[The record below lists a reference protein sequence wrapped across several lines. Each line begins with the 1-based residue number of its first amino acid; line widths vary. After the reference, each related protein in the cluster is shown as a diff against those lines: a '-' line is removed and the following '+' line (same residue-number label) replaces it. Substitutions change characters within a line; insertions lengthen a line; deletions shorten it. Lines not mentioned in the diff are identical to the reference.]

1 MIKIS
6 LSNLKGTKYDIE
18 NVKKFEIV
26 SIIYFYEYDKNQKII
41 TIENLNLQK
50 HTQFEVF
57 VVTML
62 ILTKL
67 LYLLT
72 LLVVVQIEHLMYNF

>member
-41 TIENLNLQK
+41 K
-50 HTQFEVF
+50 
-57 VVTML
+57 
-62 ILTKL
+62 
-67 LYLLT
+67 
-72 LLVVVQIEHLMYNF
+72 